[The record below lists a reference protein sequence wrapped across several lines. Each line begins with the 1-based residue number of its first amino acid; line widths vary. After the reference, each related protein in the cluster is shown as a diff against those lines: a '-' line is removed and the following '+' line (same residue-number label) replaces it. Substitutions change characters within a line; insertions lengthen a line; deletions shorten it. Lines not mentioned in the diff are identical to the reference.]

1 MNQTVANLMT
11 LDPFAVRAEHTLYD
25 AHNLMKE
32 KNVRHIPVIDSN
44 GVLLGMLTQKIMM
57 NKVIAIMGDYGASA
71 LESHEKETKVE
82 DLMTIDFACVTAAQ
96 QLQDVVTF
104 FVKGRHG
111 CLPVVDEQGKLTGI
125 LTSADFVRLAASLL
139 AKH

>member
-1 MNQTVANLMT
+1 MSQTVANLMT

-32 KNVRHIPVIDSN
+32 KNVRHIPVIDNN
-44 GVLLGMLTQKIMM
+44 GILLGMLTQKIMM
-57 NKVIAIMGDYGASA
+57 NKVIAIMGDYGASE
-71 LESHEKETKVE
+71 LESHEKETKVA
-82 DLMTIDFACVTAAQ
+82 DLMAIDFACVTPTQ
-96 QLQDVVTF
+96 PLQDVVTF

-111 CLPVVDEQGKLTGI
+111 CMPVVDEHGKLTGI